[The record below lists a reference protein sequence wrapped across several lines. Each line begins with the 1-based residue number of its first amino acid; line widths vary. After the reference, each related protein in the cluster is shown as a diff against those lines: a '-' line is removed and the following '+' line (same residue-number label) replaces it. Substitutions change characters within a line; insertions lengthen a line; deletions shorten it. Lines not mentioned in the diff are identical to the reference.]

1 VIARIARQA
10 YIPGMQ
16 PRRKQ
21 TPITIR
27 SDRAAARLKLLTSGG
42 RSQAEVIEEAL
53 ERLPAP
59 EVPSDEARI
68 ERRLAEINA
77 LIAAIPPGS
86 IMSMKEFDALEYDE
100 NGDLR

>member
-1 VIARIARQA
+1 
-10 YIPGMQ
+10 MQ

-59 EVPSDEARI
+59 EAETEDERI
-68 ERRLAEINA
+68 ERRMAE
-77 LIAAIPPGS
+77 LMVLLESVDPTTIPT
-86 IMSMKEFDALEYDE
+86 MEEFDRAEYDD
-100 NGDLR
+100 NGMPR

>member
-1 VIARIARQA
+1 
-10 YIPGMQ
+10 MQ

-59 EVPSDEARI
+59 EADSDDARI
-68 ERRLAEINA
+68 ERRLGEINA

>member
-1 VIARIARQA
+1 
-10 YIPGMQ
+10 MQ

-27 SDRAAARLKLLTSGG
+27 SDRAAARLKLLTSDG

-59 EVPSDEARI
+59 AGVNEDQSRW
-68 ERRLAEINA
+68 LAELDA
-77 LIAAIPPGS
+77 LIARVPKDS
-86 IMSMKEFDALEYDE
+86 VMSMKDFDRLEYDE
-100 NGDLR
+100 NGDPR

>member
-1 VIARIARQA
+1 
-10 YIPGMQ
+10 MQ
-16 PRRKQ
+16 PRRNQ

-59 EVPSDEARI
+59 EAADAEQLQRRRAKLMALLETIDPTSIPTI
-68 ERRLAEINA
+68 E
-77 LIAAIPPGS
+77 
-86 IMSMKEFDALEYDE
+86 EFDRTEYDE
-100 NGDLR
+100 NGMPR

>member
-1 VIARIARQA
+1 V
-10 YIPGMQ
+10 Q

-53 ERLPAP
+53 ERLPEP
-59 EVPSDEARI
+59 ARVN
-68 ERRLAEINA
+68 EDQSRWLAELDA
-77 LIAAIPPGS
+77 LIGRVPKDS
-86 IMSMKEFDALEYDE
+86 VLSMKEFDRLEYDA
-100 NGDLR
+100 NGDPR

>member
-1 VIARIARQA
+1 
-10 YIPGMQ
+10 MQ

-59 EVPSDEARI
+59 EAAEAERI

-77 LIAAIPPGS
+77 LLETIDPASIPT
-86 IMSMKEFDALEYDE
+86 MEEFDRTEYDE
-100 NGDLR
+100 NGMPR

>member
-1 VIARIARQA
+1 
-10 YIPGMQ
+10 MQ

-42 RSQAEVIEEAL
+42 RSQADVIEEAL
-53 ERLPAP
+53 ERLPDP
-59 EVPSDEARI
+59 EAAEAERI

-77 LIAAIPPGS
+77 LLETIDPATIPT
-86 IMSMKEFDALEYDE
+86 MEEFDRTEYDE
-100 NGDLR
+100 NGMPR

>member
-1 VIARIARQA
+1 V
-10 YIPGMQ
+10 Q

-53 ERLPAP
+53 ERLPEPARVP
-59 EVPSDEARI
+59 EDQSRW
-68 ERRLAEINA
+68 LAELDT
-77 LIAAIPPGS
+77 LIARVPKDS
-86 IMSMKEFDALEYDE
+86 VMSMKEFDRLEYDE
-100 NGDLR
+100 NGDPR

>member
-1 VIARIARQA
+1 
-10 YIPGMQ
+10 MQ

-27 SDRAAARLKLLTSGG
+27 SDRAAARLKLLTRDG

-53 ERLPAP
+53 ERLPVREKP
-59 EVPSDEARI
+59 DE
-68 ERRLAEINA
+68 ERRRRRRAELDA
-77 LIAAIPPGS
+77 LIARIPPGS

-100 NGDLR
+100 NGDPR

>member
-1 VIARIARQA
+1 
-10 YIPGMQ
+10 MQ
-16 PRRKQ
+16 PRRNQ

-59 EVPSDEARI
+59 EAAEAERL

>member
-1 VIARIARQA
+1 
-10 YIPGMQ
+10 MQ

-53 ERLPAP
+53 ERLPTP
-59 EVPSDEARI
+59 EAAEEERI
-68 ERRLAEINA
+68 ERRLAELMA
-77 LIAAIPPGS
+77 LLETIDPASIPT
-86 IMSMKEFDALEYDE
+86 MEEFDRTEYDE
-100 NGDLR
+100 NGMPR

>member
-1 VIARIARQA
+1 
-10 YIPGMQ
+10 MQ

-27 SDRAAARLKLLTSGG
+27 SDRAAARLKLLTRGG
-42 RSQAEVIEEAL
+42 RSQADVIEEAL

-59 EVPSDEARI
+59 AADSDEARI

-77 LIAAIPPGS
+77 LLETIDPATIPT
-86 IMSMKEFDALEYDE
+86 MEEFDRTEYDE
-100 NGDLR
+100 NGMPR

>member
-1 VIARIARQA
+1 
-10 YIPGMQ
+10 MQ

-27 SDRAAARLKLLTSGG
+27 SDRAAARLKLLTRDG

-53 ERLPAP
+53 DRLPVRDKP
-59 EVPSDEARI
+59 DE
-68 ERRLAEINA
+68 ESRRRRRAELDA
-77 LIAAIPPGS
+77 LIAKIPPGS

-100 NGDLR
+100 NGDPR

>member
-1 VIARIARQA
+1 
-10 YIPGMQ
+10 MQ

-21 TPITIR
+21 APITIR

-59 EVPSDEARI
+59 AADSDDARI

-100 NGDLR
+100 NGDPR

>member
-1 VIARIARQA
+1 
-10 YIPGMQ
+10 MQ

-27 SDRAAARLKLLTSGG
+27 SDRAAARLKLLTRDG

-59 EVPSDEARI
+59 EGVAEEQAQWRSRLDELI
-68 ERRLAEINA
+68 A
-77 LIAAIPPGS
+77 LIAKVPKDS
-86 IMSMKEFDALEYDE
+86 IMSMKEFDAVEYDE
-100 NGDLR
+100 HGDPR

>member
-1 VIARIARQA
+1 
-10 YIPGMQ
+10 MQ

-27 SDRAAARLKLLTSGG
+27 SDRAAARLKLLTSNG

-59 EVPSDEARI
+59 DVRAEREV
-68 ERRLAEINA
+68 RRAEIM
-77 LIAAIPPGS
+77 AILEAIDPSTIPT
-86 IMSMKEFDALEYDE
+86 IEEFDRTEYDE
-100 NGDLR
+100 NGMPR

>member
-1 VIARIARQA
+1 
-10 YIPGMQ
+10 MQ

-59 EVPSDEARI
+59 EAAEA
-68 ERRLAEINA
+68 ERLRRRRAELMA
-77 LIAAIPPGS
+77 LLETIDPATIPT
-86 IMSMKEFDALEYDE
+86 MEEFDRTEYDE
-100 NGDLR
+100 NGMPR